1 MLETNLMFLPR
12 TTVEEQ
18 GREGTSEESLL
29 VAVLAA
35 ALVGYRRYARQ
46 RNNQR
51 QPDGVG
57 ANWRVMA
64 RFEQLKDRL

>member
-12 TTVEEQ
+12 TAVEEPA
-18 GREGTSEESLL
+18 GEGMSEESLL

-35 ALVGYRRYARQ
+35 ALVEYRRYARQ
-46 RNNQR
+46 RNSQR
-51 QPDGVG
+51 RLDGAN

-64 RFEQLKDRL
+64 RLEQLRDWS